1 MISYSICPESRWI
14 QSTDL
19 RKDGV
24 NVHSTTIYNS
34 QEMKATQVLSTDD
47 WIKKVWFTYT
57 MEYYSAIKK
66 RRKGTSLVVQRLS
79 NAGDPGSIPG
89 QGTKTPHSSEQL
101 SPHAT
106 TAEAHVLW
114 SPQATTTEPI
124 HHNYKVHMS
133 QQETPNNTRE
143 TPCAIKHDEAK

>member
-1 MISYSICPESRWI
+1 MDYSLFLSLMVTEESMEEEKKKKKKWTEKPNNFSKMISYSICPESRWI

-57 MEYYSAIKK
+57 MEHHSAIKK
-66 RRKGTSLVVQRLS
+66 KEYCHL
-79 NAGDPGSIPG
+79 
-89 QGTKTPHSSEQL
+89 
-101 SPHAT
+101 
-106 TAEAHVLW
+106 
-114 SPQATTTEPI
+114 
-124 HHNYKVHMS
+124 
-133 QQETPNNTRE
+133 
-143 TPCAIKHDEAK
+143 